1 MIKRI
6 LNSSCTYPRSQY
18 KLFILGFLCWL
29 QWSQCSLYNGDW
41 KQDLAN
47 WLQSFSLFDQGNSM
61 LHWGGWR
68 RQDWALFITQM
79 WSLMQQKY
87 RRQCTYLNTNW
98 ETNSLVRQSL
108 VNTPA
113 QQRWQSPGTAEAP
126 GKRDL
131 AAGGWT
137 KRRSDR
143 LGSSVTAWWPWC
155 NGCNLRWDE

>member
-29 QWSQCSLYNGDW
+29 QWSQCSLCNGDW

-87 RRQCTYLNTNW
+87 RRQCTYLNKNW
-98 ETNSLVRQSL
+98 ETNSLARQSL
-108 VNTPA
+108 ANTPA
-113 QQRWQSPGTAEAP
+113 RHCRGSRGKGFSCWWLDKEEKWQ
-126 GKRDL
+126 
-131 AAGGWT
+131 AGINSHCMMT
-137 KRRSDR
+137 M
-143 LGSSVTAWWPWC
+143 V
-155 NGCNLRWDE
+155 